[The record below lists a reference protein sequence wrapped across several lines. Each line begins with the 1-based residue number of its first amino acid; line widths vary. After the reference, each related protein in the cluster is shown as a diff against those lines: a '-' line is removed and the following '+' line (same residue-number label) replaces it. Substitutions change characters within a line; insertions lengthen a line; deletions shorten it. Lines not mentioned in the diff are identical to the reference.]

1 MNDRS
6 VVRPLNDRLSS
17 LLEMIMPEEDRTVLY
32 LLPFRILTDL

>member
-6 VVRPLNDRLSS
+6 VVRPLNDRFSS